1 MNIPAPTFR
10 IDFPT
15 HIDRTVTI
23 GRHPASSLVLPDM
36 HISSKHL
43 TLRQITSNGYR
54 KIFIE
59 DTSSNGTWVNG
70 ERIAK
75 AVPMELKHGDE
86 VSFPCEE
93 TNRQE
98 YSFVFRIIGS
108 NIASS
113 PLSTLASTLTTT
125 SPNQQIS
132 ADDTTGVASAL
143 ATSPGLLPDFIDN
156 QMLEEWKLIQ
166 DQCDSISREASRVA
180 ATVYESSENIQ
191 ELLALTRRGI
201 LLTTSKRSSLSSI
214 GSSNSSSGIAG
225 TASNPLGSQ
234 SSNKQVRIAP
244 GMLNES
250 LDANETATDN
260 NAFDIQQESSFSLEA
275 AKEMLQAIKNIEMI
289 LESSSNM
296 SLAST
301 SMSSSTSESSAGS
314 NAATDTVVVS
324 PIHQKQQKGIKNEEL
339 ASQQLEILEAI
350 RQAISKRS
358 EWEKVLNENS

>member
-1 MNIPAPTFR
+1 MNLPTPTFR
-10 IDFPT
+10 IEFPT

-43 TLRQITSNGYR
+43 TLRQITSNGFR

-75 AVPMELKHGDE
+75 AVPIELKHGDE
-86 VSFPCEE
+86 LSFPCEE
-93 TNRQE
+93 ANRQE
-98 YSFVFRIIGS
+98 YSFVFKIIGS
-108 NIASS
+108 NVASS
-113 PLSTLASTLTTT
+113 PLSTLTSTMTT
-125 SPNQQIS
+125 SPNQVS
-132 ADDTTGVASAL
+132 ADDATGAISTIT
-143 ATSPGLLPDFIDN
+143 TSPGLLPDFVDN
-156 QMLEEWKLIQ
+156 QILEEWKLLQ

-214 GSSNSSSGIAG
+214 GSSNSLSGAG

-234 SSNKQVRIAP
+234 SSNKQVRITP

-250 LDANETATDN
+250 EEANETAADN
-260 NAFDIQQESSFSLEA
+260 NAFDIRQESSFNLEA

-289 LESSSNM
+289 LESSSNT
-296 SLAST
+296 SLAS
-301 SMSSSTSESSAGS
+301 SSLSSSTSESSTAS
-314 NAATDTVVVS
+314 NTAADTVIIS
-324 PIHQKQQKGIKNEEL
+324 PIHQKQQKGKKNDDM
-339 ASQQLEILEAI
+339 AAQQLEILEAI

-358 EWEKVLNENS
+358 EWENALNEKS